1 MARLV
6 LLPFMGFLLVY
17 ALAWAAARYR
27 ETQQTW
33 REQSHLQPRCRPVL
47 SRPVIMRGPR

>member
-6 LLPFMGFLLVY
+6 LLPFMAFLLTY
-17 ALAWAAARYR
+17 CLAWALARYR
-27 ETQQTW
+27 EVQTIW
-33 REQSHLQPRCRPVL
+33 REQSRQQPRCRPIL